1 MNPQHSALKPTP
13 LSRSIESWVPE
24 GRDPSFYQGFLM
36 AMHIQEAIE
45 ALVLPEYRLAALQDM
60 ERRCTELAKPPHTE
74 T

>member
-1 MNPQHSALKPTP
+1 
-13 LSRSIESWVPE
+13 
-24 GRDPSFYQGFLM
+24 M